1 VTLILDT
8 PATAEAVY
16 RRLIREGQI
25 KILGTA
31 DADTELTM
39 WRGDGGQGRPPLA
52 WARKG
57 DGVIRFNFSRFTR
70 PDLAEP
76 ARPIVPPTAPAPSV
90 LPGFARLPEHAG
102 SQPIF
107 GPDSKVARLIT
118 DSQEAQR
125 IWTRLIN
132 ERQMSILAYGADDIQ
147 IKWSDDGGVGG
158 VPLAW
163 VRTSDG
169 VIIFNLG
176 SFTPPTRQR

>member
-1 VTLILDT
+1 LILDT

-16 RRLIREGQI
+16 RRLIGEGQI

-31 DADTELTM
+31 DADTELIM
-39 WRGDGGQGRPPLA
+39 WRGDGGQGSPPLA

-57 DGVIRFNFSRFTR
+57 DGVIRFNFSRFSR

-76 ARPIVPPTAPAPSV
+76 ATRPAPSTAPAPGV

-102 SQPIF
+102 SQPRF
-107 GPDSKVARLIT
+107 GPDSKVAHLIT
-118 DSQEAQR
+118 DPLEAQQ

-147 IKWSDDGGVGG
+147 IKWSDDGGVGE

-163 VRTSDG
+163 IRTSDG
-169 VIIFNLG
+169 VIIFNLAR
-176 SFTPPTRQR
+176 FTPPTRQR